1 MPELEINGINLPV
14 GPEVHNWNQ
23 LLQELES
30 KHLRRGQAIV
40 SVRFDG
46 DEIIQFRSSEYL
58 DRPLHSIGEVRI
70 EAKPLQLMAKDAVQD
85 AHRYLVNLQSSL
97 ADVADAF
104 RNQLIDQANSK
115 LSETFQGIKMLV
127 SLLEGI
133 ELSLTGQYKSG
144 STQVENAVVEMGP
157 TLESLIEAQ
166 TQQDWIL
173 VADILEFELIC
184 NLTALEQTVQ
194 DFKQK
199 LGAS

>member
-14 GPEVHNWNQ
+14 GPEVHNWNE

-30 KHLRRGQAIV
+30 KHLGRGQAIA

-46 DEIIQFRSSEYL
+46 DEIIQFRDSKYL
-58 DRPLHSIGEVRI
+58 DRPLVSIGEVRI
-70 EAKPLQLMAKDAVQD
+70 EAKPLQLMTKDAVED
-85 AHRYLVNLQSSL
+85 AHHYLVSLQASL

-104 RNQLIDQANSK
+104 RNQLTEQANMK
-115 LSETFQGIKMLV
+115 LSEVFQGIKILL

-133 ELSLTGQYKSG
+133 ELSLTGQYKTG

-157 TLESLIEAQ
+157 ILESLIEAQ
-166 TQQDWIL
+166 TQADWIL
-173 VADILEFELIC
+173 VADILEFELLC
-184 NLTALEQTVQ
+184 NLTTLENTVQ

-199 LGAS
+199 LGAI

>member
-40 SVRFDG
+40 SVHFDG

-104 RNQLIDQANSK
+104 RNQLIDQANAK

-194 DFKQK
+194 DFKHK

>member
-14 GPEVHNWNQ
+14 GREVHNWSQ

-30 KHLRRGQAIV
+30 KHLGRGQAIA
-40 SVRFDG
+40 SVHFDG
-46 DEIIQFRSSEYL
+46 DEIIQFRNPEYL
-58 DRPLHSIGEVRI
+58 DRPLQSIGEVRI

-97 ADVADAF
+97 ADVADAY
-104 RNQLIDQANSK
+104 RNQLIDQANAK
-115 LSETFQGIKMLV
+115 LSETFQGIKMLA

-144 STQVENAVVEMGP
+144 STQVENVVAEMGP

-173 VADILEFELIC
+173 VADILEFELLC

-194 DFKQK
+194 GFKQK
-199 LGAS
+199 LGAV